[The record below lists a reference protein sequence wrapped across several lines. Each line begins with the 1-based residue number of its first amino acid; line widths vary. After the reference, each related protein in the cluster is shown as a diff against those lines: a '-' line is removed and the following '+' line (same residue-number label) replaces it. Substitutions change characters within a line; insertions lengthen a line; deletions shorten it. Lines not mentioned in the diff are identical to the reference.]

1 MKGAKMNKLPNII
14 SLQYII
20 HGAHFFEGVTVALL
34 SRILIFCDE
43 SYSVLQNL
51 TTPPSKK
58 KIKNKK
64 MNKEVI
70 CNGSCILFY
79 DILG

>member
-43 SYSVLQNL
+43 SYSVLQKL
-51 TTPPSKK
+51 TPPPKK
-58 KIKNKK
+58 NEK
-64 MNKEVI
+64 MNK
-70 CNGSCILFY
+70 
-79 DILG
+79 